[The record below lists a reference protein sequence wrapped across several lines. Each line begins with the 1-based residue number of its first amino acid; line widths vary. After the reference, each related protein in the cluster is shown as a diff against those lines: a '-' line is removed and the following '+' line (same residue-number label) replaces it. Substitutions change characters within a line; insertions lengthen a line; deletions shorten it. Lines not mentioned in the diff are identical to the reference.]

1 MSDAQIN
8 ETVTA
13 QLVQAGYSRTQAS
26 QLLTMAN
33 TMARGRNVGAPPGWM
48 NSTDLDRTSQAILN
62 VRNNEPN
69 AESALRSIRMNG
81 PNMTEAQMRDAV
93 QRRLVGRGYT
103 EDQARTIVD
112 FAARGARGQ
121 RVTIPATMSWLN
133 VTDLTTARTGIN
145 QGLNNPDRA
154 RLLMTGLLFA
164 GPSEQIAVREEP
176 RPSPVR
182 VYNYSLSLTNARG
195 QTFNYEV
202 TLNRDPRS
210 VEGGRLAD
218 QFFNMRNMSGVVVAA
233 TSGDHQVSAEEF
245 WRNYQAVYRDVVG
258 TTGTPASIDIHGI
271 RGRRQG

>member
-13 QLVQAGYSRTQAS
+13 QLVQAGYTRTQAS
-26 QLLTMAN
+26 ALLSMAN

-48 NSTDLDRTSQAILN
+48 NSGDLDRVSRAILN
-62 VRNNEPN
+62 VRNIEPN
-69 AESALRSIRMNG
+69 AESALRSIRMDG
-81 PNMTEAQMRDAV
+81 PNMTEAQMKSAI
-93 QRRLVGRGYT
+93 QRQLTGRGYT

-121 RVTIPATMSWLN
+121 RVTIPATMAWLN
-133 VTDLTTARTGIN
+133 ESDLTTARTTIN
-145 QGLNNPDRA
+145 QGINNPDRSR
-154 RLLMTGLLFA
+154 RLVTGLLFA
-164 GPSEQIAVREEP
+164 GPSTQIAVREEP

-218 QFFNMRNMSGVVVAA
+218 QFFNMRNLPGVVVAA
-233 TSGDHQVSAEEF
+233 TSGDRQVNPEEF
-245 WRNYQAVYRDVVG
+245 WRNYQLVYRDVVG